1 MSTEQESPRK
11 ITSGNELRL
20 VVEIYRKH
28 DQFENLLS
36 ILDNPVIGIN
46 SDIAKRDNHFI
57 QVKLKLLEQREDWR
71 SIYDFCF
78 SSLEALQNA
87 KEGPIEEVP
96 LDLIWADDRMI
107 WILLAKS
114 VTKTGEHW

>member
-1 MSTEQESPRK
+1 MD
-11 ITSGNELRL
+11 
-20 VVEIYRKH
+20 IYRKQGH
-28 DQFENLLS
+28 IEDLLS

-57 QVKLKLLEQREDWR
+57 QVKLKLLEQLEDWR

-87 KEGPIEEVP
+87 KECPTEAIP

-107 WILLAKS
+107 WTLLAKS
-114 VTKTGEHW
+114 VAKIGEHW

>member
-1 MSTEQESPRK
+1 MD
-11 ITSGNELRL
+11 
-20 VVEIYRKH
+20 IYRKQGQV
-28 DQFENLLS
+28 DDLLS

-46 SDIAKRDNHFI
+46 SDIAKRENYFI
-57 QVKLKLLEQREDWR
+57 QVKLKLLEQRQDWR

-87 KEGPIEEVP
+87 KETLTESTP

-114 VTKTGEHW
+114 VANTGEYW